1 MRFNQLG
8 RREFITLLGGAAAWP
23 LAARAQQSVMPLI
36 GFLSSRSPTE
46 SASVVAAFRQG
57 LQESGYIDG
66 QNARIEFRWADGHY
80 DRLPM
85 LASELVT
92 HKVALIAAT
101 GDVVSALAAKG
112 ATSTLPIVFV
122 IGGDPV
128 SYNLVASFNRPGGN
142 ITGVS
147 LVTSALGA
155 KSLGLLHD
163 LVPNAAV
170 IGLLVNPDNPNAE
183 PVRKDV
189 QEAAHIIGQ
198 EIYVVNAKNERDFE
212 PAFAALV
219 QQRADGLVVASD
231 PFLLSQRE
239 QLVAL
244 SARHMIPTIY
254 EFREFVTA
262 GGLMSYGS
270 NVAGAY
276 RQAGVYIGR
285 ILKGEKPAD
294 LPVVQST
301 QFEFVIN
308 LKTAKALGLNVPLH
322 LQQIADEVIE

>member
-1 MRFNQLG
+1 MR
-8 RREFITLLGGAAAWP
+8 RREFITLLGGAAVTWP
-23 LAARAQQSVMPLI
+23 LTARAQQPTMPVI

-80 DRLPM
+80 DRLPI

-92 HKVALIAAT
+92 RQVALIAAT
-101 GDVVSALAAKG
+101 GDVPSALAAKG

-128 SYNLVASFNRPGGN
+128 SFNLVASYNRPGGN
-142 ITGVS
+142 VTGVS
-147 LVTSALGA
+147 LVTNVLGA
-155 KSLGLLHD
+155 KCLGLLHD

-183 PVRKDV
+183 PVRKDA

-198 EIYVVNAKNERDFE
+198 QIYVVNAANERDFE

-239 QLVAL
+239 QLVVL

-254 EFREFVTA
+254 EFREFATA

-276 RQAGVYIGR
+276 RQAAVYIGR

-301 QFEFVIN
+301 KFEFVIN
-308 LKTAKALGLNVPLH
+308 LKTAKALGLTVPLH

>member
-1 MRFNQLG
+1 MR
-8 RREFITLLGGAAAWP
+8 RREVITLLGGAAVTWP
-23 LAARAQQSVMPLI
+23 LTARAQQPTMPVI

-80 DRLPM
+80 DRLP
-85 LASELVT
+85 
-92 HKVALIAAT
+92 I
-101 GDVVSALAAKG
+101 LAAKE

-128 SYNLVASFNRPGGN
+128 SFNLVASYNRSGGN
-142 ITGVS
+142 VTGVS
-147 LVTSALGA
+147 LVTNVLGA
-155 KSLGLLHD
+155 KCLGLLHD

-183 PVRKDV
+183 PVRKDA
-189 QEAAHIIGQ
+189 QKAAHIIGQ
-198 EIYVVNAKNERDFE
+198 QIYVVNAANERDFE

-231 PFLLSQRE
+231 PFLLSQCE
-239 QLVAL
+239 QLVVL

-254 EFREFVTA
+254 EFREFATA

-301 QFEFVIN
+301 KFEFVIN
-308 LKTAKALGLNVPLH
+308 LKTAKALGLTVPLH
-322 LQQIADEVIE
+322 LQQIADEVGERERGSDTMPQNLFYVFAVVHR